1 MNRAW
6 HCLIDSILL
15 CMHIKLATCL
25 LILIL
30 FFRPFK
36 TILDSI
42 FFTPGRSEAASAL
55 ANCLSN
61 FPSLFSLLDA
71 PCANKIEHCQKYND
85 CDDYT
90 NNWSWPTLLRYNSIF
105 VVIFIIFNWKGGH
118 GRRWFDFW
126 WQVTL
131 LKWYYYFDLMII
143 LAVCAPTGEPSLKNF
158 VLCEFVI
165 THLILSTVPPWAP
178 EAFPIDKAIEIGV
191 PLNWCIYWKVL
202 SKIVFDYVVVLITK
216 THAWLCNNKRSLIL
230 EVFNVPCDYILFV
243 FYLFSSVKT
252 LKEVSCCSSWPNSR
266 IKVTHIIKPRIH
278 IENTFEAIICFWRAW
293 NYRWKLGINS

>member
-1 MNRAW
+1 MLLHHNRWLRLWHSTIHRLAIRGLHHHRRGLHHHGRWLHHHGRWLHHHRWRLHHHRRRLHQHWGRLHQCWWLHMNRAW

-30 FFRPFK
+30 FVRPFK

-90 NNWSWPTLLRYNSIF
+90 NNWS
-105 VVIFIIFNWKGGH
+105 
-118 GRRWFDFW
+118 
-126 WQVTL
+126 
-131 LKWYYYFDLMII
+131 
-143 LAVCAPTGEPSLKNF
+143 
-158 VLCEFVI
+158 
-165 THLILSTVPPWAP
+165 
-178 EAFPIDKAIEIGV
+178 
-191 PLNWCIYWKVL
+191 
-202 SKIVFDYVVVLITK
+202 
-216 THAWLCNNKRSLIL
+216 
-230 EVFNVPCDYILFV
+230 
-243 FYLFSSVKT
+243 
-252 LKEVSCCSSWPNSR
+252 
-266 IKVTHIIKPRIH
+266 
-278 IENTFEAIICFWRAW
+278 
-293 NYRWKLGINS
+293 